1 MLSHS
6 YALYS
11 SLLDKDK
18 YQTAQAHQ
26 QGIEAV
32 RDNKLHRQPLLLK
45 CYLELL
51 ILSVLHFWFSET
63 SLQLI
68 Q

>member
-32 RDNKLHRQPLLLK
+32 RDNIEGS
-45 CYLELL
+45 EL
-51 ILSVLHFWFSET
+51 SKAGCS
-63 SLQLI
+63 
-68 Q
+68 

>member
-32 RDNKLHRQPLLLK
+32 RDNIKGSELSKAGCCQKL
-45 CYLELL
+45 
-51 ILSVLHFWFSET
+51 V
-63 SLQLI
+63 
-68 Q
+68 

>member
-32 RDNKLHRQPLLLK
+32 RNNVEGSELSKAGCCQKLGAIRNEALPHGAK
-45 CYLELL
+45 
-51 ILSVLHFWFSET
+51 H
-63 SLQLI
+63 I
-68 Q
+68 QQ

>member
-32 RDNKLHRQPLLLK
+32 RNNVEVS
-45 CYLELL
+45 ELGEAGC
-51 ILSVLHFWFSET
+51 S
-63 SLQLI
+63 
-68 Q
+68 

>member
-32 RDNKLHRQPLLLK
+32 RNNVEGSELGEAGCCQKLCAIGNEALTHGA
-45 CYLELL
+45 E
-51 ILSVLHFWFSET
+51 H
-63 SLQLI
+63 I
-68 Q
+68 QQ